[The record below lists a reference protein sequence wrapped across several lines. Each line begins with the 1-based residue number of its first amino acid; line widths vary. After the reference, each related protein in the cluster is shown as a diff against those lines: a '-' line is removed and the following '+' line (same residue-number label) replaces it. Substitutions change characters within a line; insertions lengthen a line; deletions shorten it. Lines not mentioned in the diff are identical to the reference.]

1 MQLPVFT
8 DCLWFENSWQETLMR
23 ALMKITQT
31 PGESNKDIYHN
42 EHQAVIDACRKGDSK
57 AQFQLYRLYAKAM
70 YNTCLRI
77 TGNTALAEDA
87 LQETFLTA
95 FQRLGSYRGE
105 SAFGAWLKRI
115 AVNTAINQSR
125 KWQKELLTGEETT
138 DIPQETEEPDEDLP
152 LKIALVQQA
161 ISQLPDG
168 FRVVFSLYALEGYE
182 HSEIAEIL
190 GISVSTSKTQYNR
203 AKVKL
208 RDMLRQQRNDW

>member
-1 MQLPVFT
+1 MQLPIFA
-8 DCLWFENSWQETLMR
+8 DCLWFENSWQRTLMN
-23 ALMKITQT
+23 ALMTITQT
-31 PGESNKDIYHN
+31 SRNGSNDIYHN

-125 KWQKELLTGEETT
+125 KWQKELLTDEETA
-138 DIPQETEEPDEDLP
+138 DIPEEREESDEDLP

-161 ISQLPDG
+161 ISRLPDG

-208 RDMLRQQRNDW
+208 RDMLLQQRSDW